1 MATAI
6 KQKPKITKKSNA
18 KARPVGAA
26 KKGGAQHVHGLA
38 RQEKKTAGGKGGHGT
53 VELPKGVHV
62 VEYKGEGKGKG
73 FGPGVKVVGPR
84 G

>member
-1 MATAI
+1 MATKI
-6 KQKPKITKKSNA
+6 KQKPKITKKSPA
-18 KARPVGAA
+18 KSRPVGGA
-26 KKGGAQHVHGLA
+26 KKGGVQHVHGLS
-38 RQEKKTAGGKGGHGT
+38 RQNEKTGKGKGGHGT